1 MMHLRLYLRLDVMQ
15 RQSIQKSA
23 IPERVRMNFLV
34 DIICTVMQ
42 NVMGE
47 SEDVLCWK
55 YEHHERR

>member
-1 MMHLRLYLRLDVMQ
+1 MHLRLYLRLDVMQ

-42 NVMGE
+42 NVMG
-47 SEDVLCWK
+47 
-55 YEHHERR
+55 RI